1 MSHRSA
7 AAGWTDSSTTGAR
20 PATASAH
27 KPASPAPHTDAE
39 LSLIVD
45 MLLERGAL
53 TVAVGHGRD
62 PDAQAAATAFAAAW
76 QDRERPVL
84 AVVNWPAQ
92 AASWLRQA
100 RQLVAVHPDAW
111 LIADSASGF
120 ARIAPRL
127 AQQQDWDPA
136 RTVGFAGLAGP
147 GLITTLGSTRLRGLS
162 GATATGERWRV
173 GAAGLIIGGPG

>member
-1 MSHRSA
+1 VSHRSA

-62 PDAQAAATAFAAAW
+62 PD
-76 QDRERPVL
+76 
-84 AVVNWPAQ
+84 AQ